1 MDIHEYQAKEIL
13 ASFGVTIPRGGIVYS
28 PETAENK
35 AREIGG
41 SKWVVKA
48 QIHSGARGKAGGVIV
63 CNSPLEV
70 AQATDKLLGKKLVT
84 NQTGPQGK
92 IVNRIYIEEATDIE
106 KELYLGLVFDRS
118 SESIMI
124 VASTEGGMSV
134 EEIAKEKPDSII
146 RSKIE
151 VAVGIQD
158 FQARELAFGLGIEPE
173 LVRRVSET
181 IIGCAK
187 AFSELDATMV
197 EVNPLVI
204 SKQKQILALDCK
216 MSFDNN
222 AMFRRD
228 KVSELRDKTQEDE
241 KEVYASDRG
250 LNYVSLDGN
259 IGNIINGAGLAMAS
273 MDMIKLAGGE
283 PANFLD
289 VGGGATPEKIVKAFR
304 LITMD
309 KKVKVILV
317 NIFAGINRC
326 DWVAEGIVTW
336 LWGGYSVDN
345 PTLTRFFTLHYLIPF
360 LILGLVVLHIWA
372 LHIPGNNNPVGID
385 IKKPSKDTVP
395 FHPYIVIKDGF
406 ALLMFMIV
414 FAFFVFYTPN
424 ILGHADNYIE
434 ANPLVTPAHI
444 VPEWYLLPFYAI
456 LRSVPDKLLG
466 VIAMLS
472 AILILAALPWLDT
485 SKIRSAVFRPLYKQ
499 FYWILVADVLILG
512 YVGAMPAEG
521 LYLLIARIATAYY
534 FLHFLVV
541 LPILGF
547 KERTTPV
554 PLSITEPILGGS
566 PNLATVKKKDNLK
579 DQ

>member
-13 ASFGVTIPRGGIVYS
+13 SSFGVTIPRGGIVYS
-28 PETAENK
+28 PENAENK

-41 SKWVVKA
+41 SRWVVKA
-48 QIHSGARGKAGGVIV
+48 QIHSGARGKAGGIII

-84 NQTGPQGK
+84 NQTGPEGK

-118 SESIMI
+118 SESIMV

-134 EEIAKEKPDSII
+134 EEIAKEKPETII

-151 VAVGIQD
+151 VAVGIQS
-158 FQARELAFGLGIEPE
+158 FQARELAFGLGIDSD
-173 LVRRVSET
+173 LIARASDT

-222 AMFRRD
+222 AMFRRN
-228 KVSELRDKTQEDE
+228 KVSELRDKSQEDE

-250 LNYVSLDGN
+250 LNYVSLEGN

-326 DWVAEGIVTW
+326 DWVAEGIVQALEKIEVKVPLVIRLAGTNVEK
-336 LWGGYSVDN
+336 GN
-345 PTLTRFFTLHYLIPF
+345 K
-360 LILGLVVLHIWA
+360 ILK
-372 LHIPGNNNPVGID
+372 D
-385 IKKPSKDTVP
+385 SK
-395 FHPYIVIKDGF
+395 I
-406 ALLMFMIV
+406 
-414 FAFFVFYTPN
+414 
-424 ILGHADNYIE
+424 NYIE
-434 ANPLVTPAHI
+434 ASTLEEAANKAV
-444 VPEWYLLPFYAI
+444 
-456 LRSVPDKLLG
+456 
-466 VIAMLS
+466 
-472 AILILAALPWLDT
+472 AAL
-485 SKIRSAVFRPLYKQ
+485 
-499 FYWILVADVLILG
+499 
-512 YVGAMPAEG
+512 
-521 LYLLIARIATAYY
+521 
-534 FLHFLVV
+534 
-541 LPILGF
+541 
-547 KERTTPV
+547 
-554 PLSITEPILGGS
+554 
-566 PNLATVKKKDNLK
+566 
-579 DQ
+579 

>member
-13 ASFGVTIPRGGIVYS
+13 SSFGVTIPRGGVVYS
-28 PETAENK
+28 PENAENK

-48 QIHSGARGKAGGVIV
+48 QIHSGARGKAGGIIV
-63 CNSPLEV
+63 CDSPLEV

-84 NQTGPQGK
+84 NQTGPEGK

-134 EEIAKEKPDSII
+134 EEISKEKPESII

-151 VAVGIQD
+151 VAVGIQN
-158 FQARELAFGLGIEPE
+158 FQARELAFGLGIDPE
-173 LVRRVSET
+173 LISRVSDT

-187 AFSELDATMV
+187 AFSELDASMV

-222 AMFRRD
+222 AMFRRN

-241 KEVYASDRG
+241 KEVFASDRG
-250 LNYVSLDGN
+250 LNYVSLEGN

-273 MDMIKLAGGE
+273 MDMIKLAGGQ

-289 VGGGATPEKIVKAFR
+289 VGGGATPEKIVKAFK

-309 KKVKVILV
+309 EKVEVILV

-326 DWVAEGIVTW
+326 DWVAEGIVQALEKIEVKVPLVIRLAGTNVEK
-336 LWGGYSVDN
+336 GN
-345 PTLTRFFTLHYLIPF
+345 K
-360 LILGLVVLHIWA
+360 ILRE
-372 LHIPGNNNPVGID
+372 
-385 IKKPSKDTVP
+385 SK
-395 FHPYIVIKDGF
+395 I
-406 ALLMFMIV
+406 
-414 FAFFVFYTPN
+414 
-424 ILGHADNYIE
+424 NYIE
-434 ANPLVTPAHI
+434 ANTL
-444 VPEWYLLPFYAI
+444 E
-456 LRSVPDKLLG
+456 D
-466 VIAMLS
+466 
-472 AILILAALPWLDT
+472 AAN
-485 SKIRSAVFRPLYKQ
+485 KAVKAL
-499 FYWILVADVLILG
+499 
-512 YVGAMPAEG
+512 
-521 LYLLIARIATAYY
+521 
-534 FLHFLVV
+534 
-541 LPILGF
+541 
-547 KERTTPV
+547 
-554 PLSITEPILGGS
+554 
-566 PNLATVKKKDNLK
+566 KK
-579 DQ
+579 

>member
-13 ASFGVTIPRGGIVYS
+13 SSFGVTIPRGGIVYS
-28 PETAENK
+28 PENAENK

-48 QIHSGARGKAGGVIV
+48 QIHSGARGKAGGIII

-84 NQTGPQGK
+84 NQTGPEGK
-92 IVNRIYIEEATDIE
+92 IVNRIYIEQATDIE

-118 SESIMI
+118 SESIMV

-134 EEIAKEKPDSII
+134 EEIAKEKPDTII

-151 VAVGIQD
+151 VAVGIQS
-158 FQARELAFGLGIEPE
+158 FQARELAFGLGINPE
-173 LVRRVSET
+173 LIARASDT

-187 AFSELDATMV
+187 AFNELDATMV

-222 AMFRRD
+222 AMFRRN
-228 KVSELRDKTQEDE
+228 KVSELRDKSQEDE

-326 DWVAEGIVTW
+326 DWVAEGIVQALKKIEVKVPLVIRLAGTNVEK
-336 LWGGYSVDN
+336 GN
-345 PTLTRFFTLHYLIPF
+345 K
-360 LILGLVVLHIWA
+360 ILK
-372 LHIPGNNNPVGID
+372 D
-385 IKKPSKDTVP
+385 SK
-395 FHPYIVIKDGF
+395 I
-406 ALLMFMIV
+406 
-414 FAFFVFYTPN
+414 
-424 ILGHADNYIE
+424 NYIE
-434 ANPLVTPAHI
+434 ASTL
-444 VPEWYLLPFYAI
+444 EE
-456 LRSVPDKLLG
+456 
-466 VIAMLS
+466 
-472 AILILAALPWLDT
+472 AAN
-485 SKIRSAVFRPLYKQ
+485 KAV
-499 FYWILVADVLILG
+499 AVL
-512 YVGAMPAEG
+512 
-521 LYLLIARIATAYY
+521 
-534 FLHFLVV
+534 
-541 LPILGF
+541 
-547 KERTTPV
+547 K
-554 PLSITEPILGGS
+554 
-566 PNLATVKKKDNLK
+566 
-579 DQ
+579 

>member
-13 ASFGVTIPRGGIVYS
+13 SSFGVTIPRGGIVYS
-28 PETAENK
+28 PENAENK

-48 QIHSGARGKAGGVIV
+48 QIHSGARGKAGGIIV

-84 NQTGPQGK
+84 NQTGPDGK

-118 SESIMI
+118 SESIMV

-134 EEIAKEKPDSII
+134 EEIAKEKPETII

-151 VAVGIQD
+151 VAVGIQN
-158 FQARELAFGLGIEPE
+158 FQARELAFGLGIESD
-173 LVRRVSET
+173 LISRASDT

-222 AMFRRD
+222 AMFRRS
-228 KVSELRDKTQEDE
+228 KVSELRDKTQEEE

-326 DWVAEGIVTW
+326 DWVAEGIVQALKKIDVKVPLVIRLAGTNVEK
-336 LWGGYSVDN
+336 GN
-345 PTLTRFFTLHYLIPF
+345 K
-360 LILGLVVLHIWA
+360 ILK
-372 LHIPGNNNPVGID
+372 N
-385 IKKPSKDTVP
+385 SKIN
-395 FHPYIVIKDGF
+395 F
-406 ALLMFMIV
+406 
-414 FAFFVFYTPN
+414 
-424 ILGHADNYIE
+424 IE
-434 ANPLVTPAHI
+434 ANTL
-444 VPEWYLLPFYAI
+444 E
-456 LRSVPDKLLG
+456 D
-466 VIAMLS
+466 
-472 AILILAALPWLDT
+472 AAN
-485 SKIRSAVFRPLYKQ
+485 KAVK
-499 FYWILVADVLILG
+499 A
-512 YVGAMPAEG
+512 
-521 LYLLIARIATAYY
+521 
-534 FLHFLVV
+534 
-541 LPILGF
+541 
-547 KERTTPV
+547 
-554 PLSITEPILGGS
+554 
-566 PNLATVKKKDNLK
+566 LK
-579 DQ
+579 

>member
-13 ASFGVTIPRGGIVYS
+13 SSFGVTIPRGGIVYS
-28 PETAENK
+28 PENAENK

-48 QIHSGARGKAGGVIV
+48 QIHSGARGKAGGIIV

-84 NQTGPQGK
+84 NQTGPEGK

-118 SESIMI
+118 SESIMV

-134 EEIAKEKPDSII
+134 EEIAKDKPESII

-151 VAVGIQD
+151 VAVGIQN

-173 LVRRVSET
+173 LIRRVSET
-181 IIGCAK
+181 IVGCAK

-250 LNYVSLDGN
+250 LNYVSLEGN

-289 VGGGATPEKIVKAFR
+289 VGGTATQERVSKAFKII
-304 LITMD
+304 LD
-309 KKVKVILV
+309 DPEVKVVLV
-317 NIFAGINRC
+317 NIFGGIVRC
-326 DWVAEGIVTW
+326 DLIAE
-336 LWGGYSVDN
+336 
-345 PTLTRFFTLHYLIPF
+345 
-360 LILGLVVLHIWA
+360 
-372 LHIPGNNNPVGID
+372 
-385 IKKPSKDTVP
+385 
-395 FHPYIVIKDGF
+395 
-406 ALLMFMIV
+406 
-414 FAFFVFYTPN
+414 
-424 ILGHADNYIE
+424 
-434 ANPLVTPAHI
+434 
-444 VPEWYLLPFYAI
+444 
-456 LRSVPDKLLG
+456 G
-466 VIAMLS
+466 VIA
-472 AILILAALPWLDT
+472 AIEEVGVEIPVVVRLEGNNADLG
-485 SKIRSAVFRPLYKQ
+485 SKILSEAGIKIESINNLGDAAKKAV
-499 FYWILVADVLILG
+499 
-512 YVGAMPAEG
+512 E
-521 LYLLIARIATAYY
+521 
-534 FLHFLVV
+534 
-541 LPILGF
+541 
-547 KERTTPV
+547 
-554 PLSITEPILGGS
+554 
-566 PNLATVKKKDNLK
+566 LAK
-579 DQ
+579 